1 MKLFYII
8 VFQFIA
14 TFANAQIKH
23 GLASYYH
30 SKFHGKKTATGEIFD
45 NTILTA
51 ASNVFKL
58 GTRVI
63 VTNLSNGK
71 KVEVLINDRM
81 AKYNKR
87 LIDLSHAAAKRLD
100 MIKQGKAKVSV
111 EIIHS
116 TAEEK

>member
-1 MKLFYII
+1 MKLIYTILLLFI
-8 VFQFIA
+8 V
-14 TFANAQIKH
+14 TLANAQAKQ

-30 SKFHGKKTATGEIFD
+30 SKFHGKKTATGDIFD

-58 GTRVI
+58 GTKVL

-71 KVEVLINDRM
+71 QVEVLINDRM

-87 LIDLSHAAAKRLD
+87 IIDLSHAAAKQLD
-100 MIKQGKAKVSV
+100 MIKHGMAKVSV
-111 EIIHS
+111 EVIHD
-116 TAEEK
+116 TAER